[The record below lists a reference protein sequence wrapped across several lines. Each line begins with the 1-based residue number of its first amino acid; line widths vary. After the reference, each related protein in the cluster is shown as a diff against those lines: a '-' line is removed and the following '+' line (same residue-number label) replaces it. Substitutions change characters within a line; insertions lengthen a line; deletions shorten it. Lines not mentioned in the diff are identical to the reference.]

1 MSRRMAAIIISIII
15 GVLFICIAIPAWSQT
30 WYPANQKT
38 VAWDAVTVPSGTVT
52 YKVYSKPET
61 SETPTLMTTVTTT
74 QATVT
79 FTVEGR
85 YYLGVSAVRTVS
97 GVEVESSTISWSNV
111 AAVCKNGQTFGIQ
124 YITAPNAPT
133 GFRIVP

>member
-1 MSRRMAAIIISIII
+1 MTKRLAVTTITIII
-15 GVLFICIAIPAWSQT
+15 GILFLLISIPAWSQT

-52 YKVYSKPET
+52 YKLYSQPE
-61 SETPTLMTTVTTT
+61 SGGTPTLMTTVATT

-85 YYLGVSAVRTVS
+85 YYLGVSTVRTVS
-97 GVEVESSTISWSNV
+97 GVEVESSTISWSNNP
-111 AAVCKNGQTFGIQ
+111 AVCAGGATFGIQ
-124 YITAPNAPT
+124 YLVAPNAPT
-133 GFRIVP
+133 GFRTVP